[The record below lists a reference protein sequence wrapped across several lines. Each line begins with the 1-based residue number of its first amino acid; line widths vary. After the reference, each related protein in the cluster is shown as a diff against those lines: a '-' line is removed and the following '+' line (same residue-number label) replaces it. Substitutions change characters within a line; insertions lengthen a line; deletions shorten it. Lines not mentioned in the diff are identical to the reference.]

1 VWEVNTTSCWE
12 NFTLVQAGSQTVV
25 EEPAWSM
32 QNDLEGLS
40 EKKGGGGSFTSI
52 ILI

>member
-1 VWEVNTTSCWE
+1 M
-12 NFTLVQAGSQTVV
+12 LQAGSQTVV

-32 QNDLEGLS
+32 QNVLGGLS
-40 EKKGGGGSFTSI
+40 EKGQILWGPYFISI